1 MEKKVNKALSLL
13 AAGAIMASV
22 FSGCGGS
29 SSSNNSEFDP
39 NKSLSVITREQGSG
53 TRDAFIELTG
63 VLVKDEDT
71 KKDNTRTD
79 AVTVN
84 STEAVISNVK
94 GNVAAIG
101 YISLGSLNDSIK
113 ALKIEDVEATVE
125 NVKSGEYKISRP
137 FNIAYKDDISGVA
150 KDFVD
155 FILSSD
161 GQSIVE
167 NEGYVSVSENSA
179 YSGTN
184 PQGKITVAGSSSVS
198 PVMEKLIEAYE
209 KINTNADIELQTSD
223 SSAGI
228 QSALEGTCDIGMAS
242 RELKDT
248 ETALTSTTIAKDGI
262 ALIVNSNNTVD
273 SLTMEQV
280 KAIYT
285 GDAKVWSDIIK

>member
-1 MEKKVNKALSLL
+1 MKKRGKKILSVLSAGVL
-13 AAGAIMASV
+13 MAGA
-22 FSGCGGS
+22 FSGCGGNS
-29 SSSNNSEFDP
+29 SSDTSTFDTS
-39 NKSLSVITREQGSG
+39 KSLTVITREQGSG
-53 TRDAFIELTG
+53 TRDAFVELTG
-63 VLVKDEDT
+63 VLFKNDST
-71 KKDNTRTD
+71 KKDKTRVD

-113 ALKIEDVEATVE
+113 ALKIEDVEATAE

-137 FNIAYKDDISGVA
+137 FNIAYKDNISGVA

-161 GQSIVE
+161 GQAVISQ
-167 NEGYVSVSENSA
+167 EGYVSVSENAA
-179 YSGTN
+179 YEGTK
-184 PQGKITVAGSSSVS
+184 PAGRISVAGSSSVS

-209 KINTNADIELQTSD
+209 NINTNADIELQTSD
-223 SSAGI
+223 SSTGM
-228 QSALEGTCDIGMAS
+228 QSTLEGTCDIGMAS

-262 ALIVNSNNTVD
+262 ALVVNSKNTLD

-285 GDAKVWSDIIK
+285 GEAKVWSDIIK